1 MAVSSSTLVVDSVY
15 SPANQLLSF
24 ADTNTLL
31 NTASQTTQG
40 GFLHFWTTSAP
51 TVILGLNDKR
61 LPNLTAGLTDLTAH
75 GYQYFL
81 RNSGGLAVVSD
92 PPGVLNVSLIFHE
105 EQALSVDT
113 GYEIMTQLIQNS
125 FPELT
130 IKAFEISDSYCPGTY
145 DLSVNGQKIAGI
157 AQRRTKNAISL
168 MLYLG
173 GVNGDQ
179 LTRGGQTIRSFYDVA
194 DADYSDGQFPLVNPS
209 VMTTLNDLNPAL
221 GSINVAK
228 ERILTEL
235 KRQQPVAPLAQG
247 QEFINS
253 PAYLADQQ
261 KALRQMQLRNQVLI
275 KEEP

>member
-1 MAVSSSTLVVDSVY
+1 MAVSSSILVVDSVY
-15 SPANQLLSF
+15 SPADQLLSF

-31 NTASQTTQG
+31 TAASKVEQ
-40 GFLHFWTTSAP
+40 GFLHFWTTEVP

-61 LPNLTAGLTDLTAH
+61 LPKLADGLDDLTAH

-81 RNSGGLAVVSD
+81 RNSGGLAVISD
-92 PPGVLNVSLIFHE
+92 PGVLNVSLIFHE
-105 EQALSVDT
+105 DQPLGVDA
-113 GYEIMTQLIQNS
+113 GYEIMTSLIQDS
-125 FPELT
+125 FPELD

-173 GVNGDQ
+173 VTGNQ
-179 LTRGGQTIRSFYDVA
+179 LDRGETIRSFYDAA
-194 DADYSDGQFPLVNPS
+194 DADYSEGQFPLVNPN

-221 GSINVAK
+221 GSVSIAK
-228 ERILTEL
+228 ERILAEL
-235 KRQQPVAPLAQG
+235 QRQQAVAPLAQG
-247 QEFINS
+247 QEFVTS
-253 PAYLADQQ
+253 TEYLAEQQ
-261 KALRQMQLRNQVLI
+261 KALRQMKLRNKVLI

>member
-31 NTASQTTQG
+31 NTASQTTQ

-92 PPGVLNVSLIFHE
+92 PGVLNVSLIFNE
-105 EQALSVDT
+105 KQALSVDT

-173 GVNGDQ
+173 VNGDQ
-179 LTRGGQTIRSFYDVA
+179 LTRGQTIRSFYDVA

-209 VMTTLNDLNPAL
+209 VMITLNDLNSAL

-235 KRQQPVAPLAQG
+235 KRQQTVAPLAQG

-253 PAYLADQQ
+253 PAYLSDQQ
-261 KALRQMQLRNQVLI
+261 KSLRQMQLRNQVLI